1 MIKTVLILIFTIIV
15 VPLIA
20 YEYGAPLTD
29 LQEETLMVLVY
40 TCLGIALAGFVT
52 AELSKNY
59 SQTDKLWSLTP
70 I

>member
-40 TCLGIALAGFVT
+40 TCLGIAFPVG
-52 AELSKNY
+52 
-59 SQTDKLWSLTP
+59 
-70 I
+70 